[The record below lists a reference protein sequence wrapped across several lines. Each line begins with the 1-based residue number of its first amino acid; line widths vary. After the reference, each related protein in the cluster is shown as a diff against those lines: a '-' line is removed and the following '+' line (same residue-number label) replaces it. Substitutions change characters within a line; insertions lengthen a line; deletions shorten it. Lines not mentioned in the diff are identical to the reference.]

1 MLRIR
6 HSVVVVVLTADR
18 NCCHSLVASI
28 EEFDC
33 SSDLNNQNMIVVVE
47 EVLGVTD
54 EDYAMCGV
62 CADCAMD

>member
-1 MLRIR
+1 VLRIR
-6 HSVVVVVLTADR
+6 HSVVVAVLTAGR
-18 NCCHSLVASI
+18 NCCHSLVVSI

-33 SSDLNNQNMIVVVE
+33 SWDLSNQNMIVAVE

-54 EDYAMCGV
+54 GDYVMCGV